1 MLGGVALASVIYP
14 ASSADNAAASPE
26 DYMLAASGVSGAP
39 RIALAPASAPVNA
52 TILGAVSA
60 IVPTTPE
67 RQLLEA
73 LDTFRDGNV
82 ELALSTVKTLVRDKP
97 NFRLAHLV
105 HGDMLASL
113 AGVPLSLSA
122 ESDIPRNVVDGFIAE
137 ARQRVKRA
145 DFHPGNS
152 VPSALM
158 RLSPEQEY
166 GIAVDLSRSRLYLFA
181 NTDGQPRL
189 VGDYY
194 VSGGKNGAGK
204 EVKGDKKTPIG
215 VYFVTSRLPGEDLP
229 DRYGPMAF
237 PVDYPNDWDRRSG
250 RTGDGIWLHGVATST
265 YSRPP
270 LDSDGCVA
278 MSNDDLSSIADLL
291 EAGVT
296 PVVISNDL
304 HWVSP
309 TDVRKRRDSL
319 EAAIEQ
325 WRSDWQSGNTER
337 YLSHYAADFQGR
349 GMNRAAWIDYKRQVN
364 ANKQFIRISMNEVS
378 MFEYPDVDDMAVVTF
393 EQRYESDRF
402 ASDSRKRQYW
412 QLQRGRWRI
421 VSESAI

>member
-1 MLGGVALASVIYP
+1 MASHAWLVTTTCQ
-14 ASSADNAAASPE
+14 AA
-26 DYMLAASGVSGAP
+26 
-39 RIALAPASAPVNA
+39 
-52 TILGAVSA
+52 
-60 IVPTTPE
+60 
-67 RQLLEA
+67 
-73 LDTFRDGNV
+73 
-82 ELALSTVKTLVRDKP
+82 
-97 NFRLAHLV
+97 
-105 HGDMLASL
+105 
-113 AGVPLSLSA
+113 
-122 ESDIPRNVVDGFIAE
+122 
-137 ARQRVKRA
+137 
-145 DFHPGNS
+145 
-152 VPSALM
+152 
-158 RLSPEQEY
+158 
-166 GIAVDLSRSRLYLFA
+166 
-181 NTDGQPRL
+181 
-189 VGDYY
+189 
-194 VSGGKNGAGK
+194 

-304 HWVSP
+304 HWVP
-309 TDVRKRRDSL
+309 PADVRKRRDSL

-337 YLSHYAADFQGR
+337 YLSHYAANFQGR

>member
-1 MLGGVALASVIYP
+1 MNKAAWMKRWLVLGGVALASVIYP

-39 RIALAPASAPVNA
+39 RIALAPPVNA

-60 IVPTTPE
+60 IAPTTPE

-122 ESDIPRNVVDGFIAE
+122 DSDIPRDVVDGFIAE

-158 RLSPEQEY
+158 RLSPEQQY

-181 NTDGQPRL
+181 NVDGQPRL

-194 VSGGKNGAGK
+194 VSGG
-204 EVKGDKKTPIG
+204 
-215 VYFVTSRLPGEDLP
+215 
-229 DRYGPMAF
+229 
-237 PVDYPNDWDRRSG
+237 RS
-250 RTGDGIWLHGVATST
+250 
-265 YSRPP
+265 
-270 LDSDGCVA
+270 
-278 MSNDDLSSIADLL
+278 
-291 EAGVT
+291 
-296 PVVISNDL
+296 
-304 HWVSP
+304 
-309 TDVRKRRDSL
+309 
-319 EAAIEQ
+319 
-325 WRSDWQSGNTER
+325 
-337 YLSHYAADFQGR
+337 
-349 GMNRAAWIDYKRQVN
+349 
-364 ANKQFIRISMNEVS
+364 
-378 MFEYPDVDDMAVVTF
+378 
-393 EQRYESDRF
+393 QR
-402 ASDSRKRQYW
+402 
-412 QLQRGRWRI
+412 
-421 VSESAI
+421 